1 MKISLFPPEEVL
13 LILPNPGFQKPIK
26 SYIVIRNANPNG
38 SSLEMKQESDMTK
51 GRTSKTDSSTRL
63 LVPREEA
70 IRKIKDQI
78 ETGRHIRDQRMSSM
92 ADLDSAQ
99 ERRTKWMEDNIKM
112 LARLVNN
119 PVFEDEYNMRAAL
132 DLDSAITF
140 SLKEKYF
147 RDDMNEQI
155 GKLESF
161 LEHLKLIP
169 EMTAEEVIEQKLA
182 EESAKE
188 EQTKGMQSI
197 EVQLREALTSELRP
211 QKELPREEPL
221 VEKPLQEEPFKE
233 TPPKREQPREELP
246 PKMASNQGQLP
257 GGNVLLIHGRD
268 EATKE
273 SVLEFLEKLGL
284 HPSVLHEQPDG
295 GKSMMEKF
303 GESSDIHFA
312 IILLTPDDIATPRN
326 KPKERQTRVSQ
337 NVIFEF
343 GYFLSKLGRGRVC
356 ALYKEGVEIPSDYP
370 GAVSIPMDS
379 RGGWRLLVA
388 KEIKQAGMEI
398 DLNKAM

>member
-1 MKISLFPPEEVL
+1 MIEE
-13 LILPNPGFQKPIK
+13 GH
-26 SYIVIRNANPNG
+26 
-38 SSLEMKQESDMTK
+38 MTK
-51 GRTSKTDSSTRL
+51 GRTSKTYSSTRL

-70 IRKIKDQI
+70 IRKIKEQI
-78 ETGRHIRDQRMSSM
+78 ETGRLIRDQRMFSM
-92 ADLDSAQ
+92 ADLESAL
-99 ERRTKWMEDNIKM
+99 EKRAKWLEDNIKM

-119 PVFEDEYNMRAAL
+119 PLLEDEYNIRAAL
-132 DLDSAITF
+132 DLDSAITS

-169 EMTAEEVIEQKLA
+169 EITAEELIEQKLA
-182 EESAKE
+182 EESVKE
-188 EQTKGMQSI
+188 EQTKEIQSI
-197 EVQLREALTSELRP
+197 EVQLREALASEWRP
-211 QKELPREEPL
+211 PKELPKEEPL
-221 VEKPLQEEPFKE
+221 IEKPLREEPFKE
-233 TPPKREQPREELP
+233 TPPKREQPREEAP
-246 PKMASNQGQLP
+246 PTMVLNQSQLP

-268 EATKE
+268 EAMKE
-273 SVLEFLEKLGL
+273 SILEFLEKLEL
-284 HPSVLHEQPDG
+284 RAIILHEQPDG

-303 GESSDIHFA
+303 GESPDIHFA
-312 IILLTPDDIATPRN
+312 IILLTPDDIAAPRN

-370 GAVSIPMDS
+370 GVVTIPMDS

-388 KEIKQAGMEI
+388 KEIKQASIDI
-398 DLNKAM
+398 DLNKAI

>member
-1 MKISLFPPEEVL
+1 MS
-13 LILPNPGFQKPIK
+13 
-26 SYIVIRNANPNG
+26 
-38 SSLEMKQESDMTK
+38 T
-51 GRTSKTDSSTRL
+51 GRTSKTYSSTRL

-99 ERRTKWMEDNIKM
+99 ERRAKWMEDNIEM

-119 PVFEDEYNMRAAL
+119 PLFEDEYNMRATL

-147 RDDMNEQI
+147 RDDMSEQS

-161 LEHLKLIP
+161 LEHLKTIP
-169 EMTAEEVIEQKLA
+169 EITAEEVIKQKLE
-182 EESAKE
+182 EESVKE
-188 EQTKGMQSI
+188 EQSKIQSM
-197 EVQLREALTSELRP
+197 EVQLREALTSELSP
-211 QKELPREEPL
+211 PKELPKEEPL
-221 VEKPLQEEPFKE
+221 IEKPLQEEPFKE
-233 TPPKREQPREELP
+233 TPPKREQPREEPP
-246 PKMASNQGQLP
+246 PKMVLNQSRLP

-273 SVLEFLEKLGL
+273 SILEFLEKLEL
-284 HPSVLHEQPDG
+284 RAIILHEQPDG
-295 GKSMMEKF
+295 GKSMMEKS
-303 GESSDIHFA
+303 GESPDIRFA
-312 IILLTPDDIATPRN
+312 IILLTPDDIAAPRN

-343 GYFLSKLGRGRVC
+343 GYFLSKLGCGRVC
-356 ALYKEGVEIPSDYP
+356 ALYKEGVEIPLDYP